1 MTKRL
6 FSLAVVVLLLTA
18 AVPALA
24 APVPSRSVDA
34 IQVRAADLATINSVI
49 GNEEVSA
56 ALAAQGFTSDQVNQ
70 RIAALSD
77 EDLRSLASNLDQV
90 QAAGMTK
97 DMWIWIGIGALAVL
111 LLLALT

>member
-6 FSLAVVVLLLTA
+6 LPLAIVILLLTA
-18 AVPALA
+18 AVPAFA
-24 APVPSRSVDA
+24 APVPSRSTDA
-34 IQVRAADLATINSVI
+34 IAARTSDLATIDSVI
-49 GNEEVSA
+49 GRDDVSA
-56 ALAAQGFTSDQVNQ
+56 ALAAQGFTSEQVSQ

-90 QAAGMTK
+90 QAAGLTK
-97 DMWIWIGIGALAVL
+97 DQWIWIGVGALAVL